1 MLVLLHVGPEDD
13 LVFPDDDPGVEAS
26 SFCLEVLLEVFG
38 DFLLN
43 MMMPEN
49 DFHIKKFCTLSMIT
63 TYFQCDCKRPEVTIM
78 IRTRYFLYSFLNMFH

>member
-26 SFCLEVLLEVFG
+26 FFCFKVLLVG

-43 MMMPEN
+43 MMRPQNYFPIKVFYTHVDVTPN
-49 DFHIKKFCTLSMIT
+49 DYFFNMIV
-63 TYFQCDCKRPEVTIM
+63 KAGS
-78 IRTRYFLYSFLNMFH
+78 LYHNSY